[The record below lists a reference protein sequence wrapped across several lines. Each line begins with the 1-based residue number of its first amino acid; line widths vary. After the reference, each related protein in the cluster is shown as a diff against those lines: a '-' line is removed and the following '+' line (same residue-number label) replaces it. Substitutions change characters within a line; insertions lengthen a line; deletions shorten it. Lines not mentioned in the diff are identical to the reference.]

1 VKDPHK
7 HVEKTPPP
15 KPQTVSRRRTDVA
28 PGADTWLVTNRAG
41 AELARVQ
48 SHDFL
53 GAATRARWVNAVPD
67 SEQAEGGFGLVRLTG
82 EQEQL
87 QFPCPGTVEQDGARF
102 WVRRNPPGRDLPRP
116 AEAHGR

>member
-1 VKDPHK
+1 MKRPS
-7 HVEKTPPP
+7 TPPEAP
-15 KPQTVSRRRTDVA
+15 RRRADVA
-28 PGADTWLVTNRAG
+28 PDADTWLVTNGAG

-48 SHDFL
+48 SRDFL
-53 GAATRARWVNAVPD
+53 GAATRARGVNAVLD

-87 QFPCPGTVEQDGARF
+87 QFPCPGLVEQDGAWF